1 MTSSISSSMKN
12 VADRSDA
19 CNPTSR
25 DVDIPIRSPSEE
37 QIREICTV
45 EVLETD
51 NRYFELATESADLS
65 GARLVWSPGRT
76 SIPLGCVI
84 LRVEEPESDEQALE
98 WLARFEEAILNVNCR
113 LARIYL
119 QKPNAVLE
127 SALTRTGYERRP
139 EVAFVGPATAPPAGT
154 TVSLQLMTKEADLDK
169 MAEIDAEDSYGP
181 DGHTADNATWN
192 EIIRQK
198 WRTGE
203 LSLYF
208 IKDQDE
214 ICGTVGAMHAE
225 HILRLKNLVVRP
237 SYRKQGVGRRATLA
251 LWKMAFDSGKRL
263 AVFGVPGG
271 GGYATYKS
279 AGLHPTWPQDEWCKI
294 LTAETGT

>member
-1 MTSSISSSMKN
+1 MTSYISSSMKDF
-12 VADRSDA
+12 AARGDA
-19 CNPTSR
+19 RNPTSR
-25 DVDIPIRSPSEE
+25 DVDAAVRSPSEKE
-37 QIREICTV
+37 IREICTA

-51 NRYFELATESADLS
+51 NRYFELATERADLN
-65 GARLVWSPGRT
+65 GAQLVWSPDRT

-84 LRVEEPESDEQALE
+84 LRVEEPESPEQALE
-98 WLARFEEAILNVNCR
+98 WLTRFEDAILDVDCR

-119 QKPNAVLE
+119 QKSNPVLE
-127 SALTRTGYERRP
+127 QALTRTGYERRP

-154 TVSLQLMTKEADLDK
+154 TVSLHLMTDEADLDK

-208 IKDQDE
+208 IKYQEE
-214 ICGTVGAMHAE
+214 ICGTVGAMHAA

-237 SYRKQGVGRRATLA
+237 SYRKQGIGRAATLA
-251 LWKMAFDSGKRL
+251 LWEMAFDSGKRL

-279 AGLHPTWPQDEWCKI
+279 AGLHPTLPQDEWCKI
-294 LTAETGT
+294 LSVETGT